1 MEKSLRAYQSVK
13 FNYKNNNKY
22 ISVSR
27 VISFLS
33 AKKRFQFQFNSFQEK
48 RKVKFYNENYYLYKC
63 NYNQNNYF
71 IIIYILYILR
81 EYIFSLSDH

>member
-1 MEKSLRAYQSVK
+1 MKSFTFDVSWIVAVVTMEKSLRAYQSVK

-33 AKKRFQFQFNSFQEK
+33 DKKKFSISVQFFSREK
-48 RKVKFYNENYYLYKC
+48 KSKILLWKLL
-63 NYNQNNYF
+63 F
-71 IIIYILYILR
+71 I
-81 EYIFSLSDH
+81 

>member
-1 MEKSLRAYQSVK
+1 MKSFTFDVSWIVTVVTMEKSLRAYQSVK

-33 AKKRFQFQFNSFQEK
+33 AKKVFNFSSIIFK
-48 RKVKFYNENYYLYKC
+48 RKE
-63 NYNQNNYF
+63 
-71 IIIYILYILR
+71 
-81 EYIFSLSDH
+81 E

>member
-1 MEKSLRAYQSVK
+1 MKSFTSDVSWIVTVVTMEKSLRAYQSVK

-33 AKKRFQFQFNSFQEK
+33 DKKKFSISVQFFSREK
-48 RKVKFYNENYYLYKC
+48 KSKILLWKLL
-63 NYNQNNYF
+63 F
-71 IIIYILYILR
+71 I
-81 EYIFSLSDH
+81 